1 MPLGFWMAFFGLY
14 ELMPNNNQDFAPN
27 PDRQVEGLR
36 HIFLFVYNFLYESM
50 TINSLHQPTIGGW
63 RDCAIFFFF
72 FDFLYESVTINCL
85 HQHLQIG
92 GWKDCAN
99 FCLGNPSS
107 CKAWTYRDE
116 PIRCQFLAF
125 LQVVHTFFFTIL
137 LSWGFHD
144 LYDNFWSSYDDNQHH
159 LISCNSS

>member
-1 MPLGFWMAFFGLY
+1 MPFFSSF
-14 ELMPNNNQDFAPN
+14 N
-27 PDRQVEGLR
+27 
-36 HIFLFVYNFLYESM
+36 
-50 TINSLHQPTIGGW
+50 
-63 RDCAIFFFF
+63 
-72 FDFLYESVTINCL
+72 FLYESVTINSL

-125 LQVVHTFFFTIL
+125 LQVFHTCFFTIL

-144 LYDNFWSSYDDNQHH
+144 YHLYDNFWSSYDDNQHH
-159 LISCNSS
+159 LNSCNSSKRFEFSGVVSSMIVHNDSAPPHTRPGDEKFSSFFSKCN